1 MKVGIN
7 NCQQWLY
14 HKLSEVQMLEN
25 EVYIFVISN
34 IYFFQAIVARL
45 EAEMT

>member
-7 NCQQWLY
+7 NWQQWLC

-25 EVYIFVISN
+25 KVYIFVISN
-34 IYFFQAIVARL
+34 IYFFQAIVARHK
-45 EAEMT
+45 AEMA